1 LLKDVEQKLYSNCE
15 GFSKLSFIVELY
27 QLKCLNGWSDTSLDS
42 LLKLLKNVLP
52 KGNIVPE
59 SIYEARKVIR
69 GLGLNYVKIDTC
81 INDCILYRN
90 EYAKEKQ
97 CPVCGESRWKFGAD
111 DGNIEVNSSSS
122 KRNKIPCKILRYF
135 PLKSKLQRLFMSPQ
149 TTKAMRWHKE
159 KCVDDGVLRHPVNSI
174 AWKTF
179 DEKHRLFASDPC
191 NVRLG
196 LVSDGFNPFGTMSIA
211 HSTWPVVL
219 VPYNLS
225 PWMCMKQPYFIMSM
239 LISGPKSPGNDID
252 VYLQPLVE
260 ELKDLWEV
268 GIETYDA
275 SLKHNFQLH
284 AAVLWTINDFPAY
297 AMMFGWS
304 TKGALACPCCNKE
317 TSSKWLKYGHKHC
330 YMGHCRFLPL
340 GHPWRKNKSSF
351 DNQKE
356 NRLAPKPLSGDHVL
370 EQYDEF
376 EQVIFGKLMRKR
388 KQDVERNDNWRKK
401 KVFSLSCRIGK
412 HLCCAIIWM

>member
-1 LLKDVEQKLYSNCE
+1 
-15 GFSKLSFIVELY
+15 
-27 QLKCLNGWSDTSLDS
+27 
-42 LLKLLKNVLP
+42 
-52 KGNIVPE
+52 
-59 SIYEARKVIR
+59 
-69 GLGLNYVKIDTC
+69 VKIDAC

-90 EYAKEKQ
+90 EYAKAKQ

-135 PLKSKLQRLFMSPQ
+135 PLKSRLQRLFMSPQ
-149 TTKAMRWHKE
+149 TVEAMRWHKE

-179 DEKHRLFASDPC
+179 DEKYRSFASDPR

-196 LVSDGFNPFGTMSIA
+196 LASDGFNPFGTMSIA

-219 VPYNLS
+219 VPYNLP

-239 LISGPKSPGNDID
+239 LIPDPKSLGNDID

-297 AMMFGWS
+297 AMMSGWS
-304 TKGALACPCCNKE
+304 TKAALACPCCNKE

-330 YMGHCRFLPL
+330 YIGH
-340 GHPWRKNKSSF
+340 
-351 DNQKE
+351 
-356 NRLAPKPLSGDHVL
+356 
-370 EQYDEF
+370 
-376 EQVIFGKLMRKR
+376 
-388 KQDVERNDNWRKK
+388 
-401 KVFSLSCRIGK
+401 
-412 HLCCAIIWM
+412 